1 MGTVWPV
8 LCFFN
13 HVKCFSLALL
23 RAQPS
28 ALLADGNPNEKPAC
42 EMTNFF
48 TGVMGEDLSQAIFDL
63 GEKIHLFSI

>member
-1 MGTVWPV
+1 MSRAVPNIEDEMAKQIILLCSGAPSCGDGLAG

-28 ALLADGNPNEKPAC
+28 ALLADGNPNEKPLR
-42 EMTNFF
+42 
-48 TGVMGEDLSQAIFDL
+48 V
-63 GEKIHLFSI
+63 K